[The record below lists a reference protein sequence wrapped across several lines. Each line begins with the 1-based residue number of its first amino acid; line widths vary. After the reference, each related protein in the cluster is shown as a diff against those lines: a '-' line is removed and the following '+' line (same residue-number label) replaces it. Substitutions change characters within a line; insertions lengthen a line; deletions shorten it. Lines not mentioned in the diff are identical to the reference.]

1 MDIILASSSPRRKE
15 LLEMCGLK
23 FKTISSTINED
34 AIAKKIYDKYNE
46 LSSFEKADK
55 LTYNL
60 AFEKANSVFKKNKNS
75 VVIGSDTIV
84 VSENSILGKPKNDE
98 AAYDMLVSLCGKKHR
113 VYTGLSI
120 ISKERIDTFTT
131 FTEVEF
137 FPFDEYMNNI
147 IKKYIDTKSPLDK
160 AGGYGIQ
167 DMGALLVKEIKGDY
181 YTVMGLPISLLYR
194 KLIQKTE

>member
-55 LTYNL
+55 LTYSL

>member
-1 MDIILASSSPRRKE
+1 MDIILASRSPRRKE